1 MKDLILLELAFGCFL
16 VFLFKKVP
24 DCIAKLSQAG
34 VKIWVLT
41 GDKTETAINIG
52 YLQIFFYSLFF
63 FFLFCKSS
71 NVIVVMLLADML
83 VVS

>member
-1 MKDLILLELAFGCFL
+1 MKDLILLELTFSCFL

-24 DCIAKLSQAG
+24 DCIDKLSQAG

-52 YLQIFFYSLFF
+52 YLESYHVFY
-63 FFLFCKSS
+63 
-71 NVIVVMLLADML
+71 
-83 VVS
+83 